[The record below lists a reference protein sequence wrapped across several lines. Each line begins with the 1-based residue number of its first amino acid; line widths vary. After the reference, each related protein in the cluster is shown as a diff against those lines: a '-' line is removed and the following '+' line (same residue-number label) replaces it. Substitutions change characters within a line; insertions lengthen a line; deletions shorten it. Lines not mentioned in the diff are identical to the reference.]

1 MKDFIEKQKGDLKAF
16 SQKLEEKYKSYAKEV
31 DNTYTHTHEFLANQ
45 KTDMNVYVEKVK
57 GSAQLSS
64 NLLEKG
70 THEEIIS
77 NEHKLK
83 KTFKK

>member
-1 MKDFIEKQKGDLKAF
+1 MKEFIEKQKGDLKAF
-16 SQKLEEKYKSYAKEV
+16 SQKLEEKYKSYANEV
-31 DNTYTHTHEFLANQ
+31 DNTYTHEFLGNQ
-45 KTDMNVYVEKVK
+45 KAGMNVYVEQVK
-57 GSAQLSS
+57 SSAQLSS